1 MATHALA
8 LDDAAYTEQRDIRL
22 LGFLFFLISDS
33 IFFGSLIFA
42 YLYLR
47 NSVGTWPPPGVE
59 RPDVYLAAL
68 NSIVLFGSG
77 VTMHFA
83 TDALKHGARSRF
95 VSFMLPTIALGTLF
109 VLGQVYEYVHILPV
123 TKYTAT
129 TFGATFYTLTGMHG
143 FHVSVGVVF
152 LITVLIQTLRGTYT
166 TQRHFGLTAATLY
179 WHFVDIIWVALFF
192 LFYIL

>member
-1 MATHALA
+1 MASHALT
-8 LDDAAYTEQRDIRL
+8 LDDRAYAEQRDIRL

-47 NSVGTWPPPGVE
+47 NAAPVWPPPGIE
-59 RPDVYLAAL
+59 RPDVYLAAV

-77 VTMHFA
+77 VTMHVAMEGMRRDRRGQFVGFIVA
-83 TDALKHGARSRF
+83 TI
-95 VSFMLPTIALGTLF
+95 VLGTLF
-109 VLGQVYEYVHILPV
+109 VSGQIYEYWHILPV
-123 TKYTAT
+123 TKWAAT
-129 TFGATFYTLTGMHG
+129 TFGASFYTLTGMHG
-143 FHVSVGVVF
+143 FHVSVGVIF

-166 TQRHFGLTAATLY
+166 KDRHFGLTAATLY

-192 LFYIL
+192 LFYVY